1 MTFSAI
7 AKQGVLSIQGV
18 LILMKN
24 HVLIQKNQQNLNFI
38 TLKYILILI
47 IFVSRE
53 KTKKKAFVFEVKT
66 LKIIEQR
73 YEKIRISAFSNV
85 YARHIYSRNNNNLSS
100 IQKVFQRIEV
110 LCENCVGSFLFILF
124 CWVYLL
130 ASYFIYKKNIR
141 AICRRRN
148 YTGIH

>member
-24 HVLIQKNQQNLNFI
+24 HVFIQKNQQNLNFI

-85 YARHIYSRNNNNLSS
+85 YVRHIYSRNNNNLSS
-100 IQKVFQRIEV
+100 MQKVFQRIEV
-110 LCENCVGSFLFILF
+110 LCENCLGSFLFILF